1 MNHIFFSLYH
11 DTLADVI
18 LTYKT
23 YLRIVADQNHPFH
36 DKSTFWRPIKA
47 G

>member
-11 DTLADVI
+11 DTLAGVI

-23 YLRIVADQNHPFH
+23 YLRIVADQNADQEHFL
-36 DKSTFWRPIKA
+36 KA
-47 G
+47 Y